1 MLTPQLVEAQR
12 RTEERVEELAE
23 AQKRTEEELKTL
35 TQRVDSLAQKVEELA
50 EAQRRIEE
58 RLTRLERTVE
68 ELAEVQRRLVIDVGE
83 LKGESLKRRYRERAP
98 AYFRGLV
105 SRAKAIPLEELSEI
119 LETALDEGRL
129 SEDEVKEVMDSDLV
143 VRGVMEGREA
153 YLVVEVSWGIGVGDV
168 ERASR
173 RAGVLRKLGLETRG
187 VVAGRGIT
195 ADAKEL
201 ADEVGVDVV
210 MDGRVW
216 R

>member
-1 MLTPQLVEAQR
+1 MR
-12 RTEERVEELAE
+12 
-23 AQKRTEEELKTL
+23 
-35 TQRVDSLAQKVEELA
+35 
-50 EAQRRIEE
+50 
-58 RLTRLERTVE
+58 
-68 ELAEVQRRLVIDVGE
+68 
-83 LKGESLKRRYRERAP
+83 
-98 AYFRGLV
+98 
-105 SRAKAIPLEELSEI
+105 RAKAIPLEELSEI

-129 SEDEVKEVMDSDLV
+129 SEDEVKDVMDSDLV

-173 RAGVLRKLGLETRG
+173 RAEVLRKLGLETRG

-210 MDGRVW
+210 MDGKVW